1 MAKCQTFKILNFTVA
16 LAGDHRE
23 NGGAGKTRVKI
34 FCGEEHLGAGS
45 SVFDGLRFVYLQWC
59 DSQV

>member
-45 SVFDGLRFVYLQWC
+45 SVFNGLRFVYL
-59 DSQV
+59 